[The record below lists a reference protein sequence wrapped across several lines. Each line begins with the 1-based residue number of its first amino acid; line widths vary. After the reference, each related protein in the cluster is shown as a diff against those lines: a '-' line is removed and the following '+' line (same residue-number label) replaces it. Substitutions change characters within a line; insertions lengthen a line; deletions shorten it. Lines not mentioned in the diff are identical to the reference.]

1 MIEGNA
7 GNTAALLRC
16 GVLLSSS
23 NMVIASLSGL
33 RGLTGLMLALLTYG
47 PEKLRLGTG
56 HTVTGRY
63 AASGS
68 TTSVEPCAFVLL
80 ELQSVL

>member
-7 GNTAALLRC
+7 GTTAALLRC

-33 RGLTGLMLALLTYG
+33 RGLTGLMLPLLVYG
-47 PEKLRLGTG
+47 PEKLRSGTG
-56 HTVTGRY
+56 HAVTGRY
-63 AASGS
+63 AASGL
-68 TTSVEPCAFVLL
+68 TTSVEPYAFVLL